1 LWKEYIK
8 VVDVL
13 KGQQVDLR
21 EEAIKELNRLT
32 TDKKL

>member
-13 KGQQVDLR
+13 KAQQVDLR
-21 EEAIKELNRLT
+21 EEALKELKRLT
-32 TDKKL
+32 SDKK